1 MMAQAAATETAV
13 VEMTAEAAKAEAET
27 AAAAAAAMTAETAEV
42 TAPATAQQ
50 YNQRVSADKSA
61 PP

>member
-1 MMAQAAATETAV
+1 MAQAAATETAV
-13 VEMTAEAAKAEAET
+13 VEMTAEAAKAQAET
-27 AAAAAAAMTAETAEV
+27 AAAAAAMTAETAEV

>member
-1 MMAQAAATETAV
+1 M

-27 AAAAAAAMTAETAEV
+27 AAAAMTAETAEV

-50 YNQRVSADKSA
+50 YNQRVSADKRHA
-61 PP
+61 G

>member
-27 AAAAAAAMTAETAEV
+27 ATAAAVMTAETAEV

-50 YNQRVSADKSA
+50 YNQRLSADKRHA
-61 PP
+61 G